1 MSEKLKTT
9 FAGITFKNP
18 VVTASGTFG
27 FGREFEAYYD
37 LEKLGGLC
45 TKGLTLEPRDGNT
58 GIRIWETPSGII
70 NSIGLENP
78 GVDAFIE
85 KEWPHLAQV
94 GTVTVVNVGGSSE
107 DTYLAAIR
115 KLNSIP
121 VQLIELNKIG
131 RAHV

>member
-85 KEWPHLAQV
+85 KE
-94 GTVTVVNVGGSSE
+94 
-107 DTYLAAIR
+107 
-115 KLNSIP
+115 
-121 VQLIELNKIG
+121 
-131 RAHV
+131 